1 MASFVPDAV
10 HRLPDVGAGVGRA
23 LVEADPRISP
33 FTSDVNF
40 TPSSVD
46 EGSPSS
52 ALRGVT
58 DAGKIVHA
66 LQLMAA
72 GVTGFEAAEP
82 GPVPTALVAV
92 TVKV

>member
-1 MASFVPDAV
+1 M
-10 HRLPDVGAGVGRA
+10 
-23 LVEADPRISP
+23 ISP

-52 ALRGVT
+52 ALTGVT

-72 GVTGFEAAEP
+72 GVTGFEAAEA